1 MLTTSRILVK
11 EIRMDYQKNRIVLQ
25 MQEQNIIYLSM
36 IVMIIQMLYFRN
48 INDFGKKIIKITIKM
63 LLNGR

>member
-36 IVMIIQMLYFRN
+36 IVMITQMLYFRN

>member
-36 IVMIIQMLYFRN
+36 IVMITQMLFFRN
-48 INDFGKKIIKITIKM
+48 IKDFGKRIIKITIKM